1 MNMIHPSFINNN
13 NTMKKL
19 FICML
24 AVLPLAVSAQKTWD
38 FGDYK
43 VTKVSNPDRG
53 QREVDGLVAGGDRQ
67 NSYTWRLASRGDE
80 IYIATARNI
89 ASALVNIYGSQI
101 TAASGMSMD
110 TFWAMI
116 DAVANGDIMRNDVN
130 EGANIIAYN
139 RKTGEFRVAYT
150 AEPGVYQRMA
160 LTFGD
165 DVYFGSYSADQSVVQ
180 YIMKLDQEGNFTK
193 VFESAGTTA
202 MRANCEYDGHLY
214 FASVDARTT
223 IAEGDA
229 EPLVKMAV
237 LRKSNDDDTV
247 WERVA
252 DYKDFGN
259 IPYDNIQ
266 ASWAGA
272 PFWELASHAGYIYA
286 TAPSTA
292 GFVIYKGR
300 PAQDGESANEYGWHW
315 EEVAGPNNGIN
326 NPGLSDVPGG
336 EPGTMRSLI
345 GSVYEFDG
353 ALYAYNFDH
362 AFGGEAQAFVGMLQQ
377 LTGSQVK
384 ASDYLSYMYNSLH
397 NPQKVWKLN
406 DTTGKFEELTAFTQ
420 LMEGTTNE
428 YIWRMGS
435 HNGKLYVA
443 TMDAGIF
450 YNYLTQL
457 TNGRFFHMSSAERLA
472 KLGYIANVIKLLAM
486 AQGNEKADELRA
498 KLEMLQQLLS
508 QYVETNQIDEDNIEV
523 IVDIQGLVQEIQ
535 GLVADFV
542 QQQAGQHIAAIT
554 AILVQVIE
562 NAKASGQQQL
572 DTLLALLEFLS
583 SEEVRQQWA
592 QLKEQLQQATP
603 EELQQLLTEYVQQ
616 TLAALSERLQT
627 VAADIYERIDGK
639 GIEMYAYINK
649 TVRDNEWGFD
659 LLRTADGGQTFEVIT
674 RTGFD
679 DKYNYG
685 CPSFL
690 STEEGLYF
698 GTCNPFY
705 GGQLFLL
712 SENEEAT
719 GISEVN
725 RQTNSHATTGS
736 YYTLSGQAVNGVPA
750 RKGLYIKDGRK
761 VVNP

>member
-1 MNMIHPSFINNN
+1 
-13 NTMKKL
+13 MKKKL
-19 FICML
+19 LICML
-24 AVLPLAVSAQKTWD
+24 AMLPLAINAQKVWD
-38 FGDYK
+38 YGDYK
-43 VTKVSNPDRG
+43 VTKISNPDRG
-53 QREVDGLVAGGDRQ
+53 EREADGLIAGGDRE
-67 NSYTWRLASRGDE
+67 NSYTWRLAELGDE

-116 DAVANGDIMRNDVN
+116 DAVANGDILRNDVS

-139 RKTGEFRVAYT
+139 RKTGEFRIAYT

-160 LTFGD
+160 VTFGD
-165 DVYFGSYSADQSVVQ
+165 AIYFGSYSADQSVTQ
-180 YIMKLDQEGNFTK
+180 YIMKLDKDGNFTK

-202 MRANCEYDGHLY
+202 MRANCVYDDHLF
-214 FASVDARTT
+214 FASVDDR
-223 IAEGDA
+223 IEIPSGDPA
-229 EPLVKMAV
+229 PLVKMAV

-259 IPYDNIQ
+259 IPYDHIQ
-266 ASWAGA
+266 TSWAGA
-272 PFWELASHAGYIYA
+272 PFWEMASHGGYIYA

-292 GFVIYKGR
+292 GFVIYKGH
-300 PAQDGESANEYGWHW
+300 PAEGSETANEYGWHW
-315 EEVAGPNNGIN
+315 EEVAGTANGIN

-345 GSVYEFDG
+345 GSVYEFNG
-353 ALYAYNFDH
+353 ELYAYNFDH

-377 LTGSQVK
+377 LTGAGTK

-406 DTTGKFEELTAFTQ
+406 DATGKFEELTAFTD

-435 HNGKLYVA
+435 HNDKLYVA

-457 TNGRFFHMSSAERLA
+457 TNGSFFKMTPAERLA
-472 KLGYIANVIKLLAM
+472 KLTYINKVIQLLAM
-486 AQGNEKADELRA
+486 AKGNEIADELRS
-498 KLEMLQQLLS
+498 KLEQLQQLLS
-508 QYVETNQIDEDNIEV
+508 QYVETEQIDENTTRTLI
-523 IVDIQGLVQEIQ
+523 DIQGLTQEIRN
-535 GLVADFV
+535 LVTSFV
-542 QQQAGQHIAAIT
+542 QQQAASVA
-554 AILVQVIE
+554 AILVPLIE
-562 NAKASGQQQL
+562 NARAQGQEQL
-572 DTLLALLEFLS
+572 NAIISTLEYLS
-583 SEEVRQQWA
+583 SEQARQQWA
-592 QLKEQLQQATP
+592 QLREQLQQATP
-603 EELQQLLTEYVQQ
+603 EELREMLNSAVQTTLTTMSGQMQSVV
-616 TLAALSERLQT
+616 S
-627 VAADIYERIDGK
+627 DIYDRIDGK
-639 GIEMYAYINK
+639 GIEMYLYINNAVK
-649 TVRDNEWGFD
+649 NNEWGFD
-659 LLRTADGGQTFEVIT
+659 LLRTADGGQSFEVIT
-674 RTGFD
+674 RNGFD

-712 SENEEAT
+712 SEEGDTPA
-719 GISEVN
+719 GISLPSV
-725 RQTNSHATTGS
+725 TNNQPSTLNAQR
-736 YYTLSGQAVNGVPA
+736 YYTLDGRVINGKPVSQ
-750 RKGLYIKDGRK
+750 GVYIKDGRK
-761 VVNP
+761 VVVSE